1 MNLPNAL
8 TIFRILALPFC
19 AWALFKNG
27 GDDSTWRVIAWVMFF
42 IVGMTDVL
50 DGKIARSRNQ
60 ISSLGIILDPIADKA
75 FIATA
80 LIGLSILDR
89 IPWWVTFVILA
100 REVSVTILRFMVIK
114 REVFDKLKDKCPK
127 YIHNMVDTND
137 NSNFGDEI
145 TEYFATSIDESKKLL
160 SEDYHFCKLARDN
173 GIKVW
178 GAAWAQ
184 LSHTGTY
191 EYSGRLV

>member
-100 REVSVTILRFMVIK
+100 REVSVTILRFMFIK
-114 REVFDKLKDKCPK
+114 REIISANRGGKFKSLIQNFSAGF
-127 YIHNMVDTND
+127 YILPLPENLFLPRDLLLGIAMYLTVTT
-137 NSNFGDEI
+137 GI
-145 TEYFATSIDESKKLL
+145 QYFKSALRK
-160 SEDYHFCKLARDN
+160 
-173 GIKVW
+173 
-178 GAAWAQ
+178 
-184 LSHTGTY
+184 
-191 EYSGRLV
+191 